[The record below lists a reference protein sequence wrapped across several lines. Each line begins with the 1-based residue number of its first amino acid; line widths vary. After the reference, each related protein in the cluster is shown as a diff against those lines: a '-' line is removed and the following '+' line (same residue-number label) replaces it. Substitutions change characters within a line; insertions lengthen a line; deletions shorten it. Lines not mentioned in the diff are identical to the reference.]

1 MERLDTSGNMHI
13 KYPQTLQNIN
23 MFKNKKS
30 QLSNVLL
37 VQEAEEKYLETTV
50 Y

>member
-1 MERLDTSGNMHI
+1 
-13 KYPQTLQNIN
+13 

-50 Y
+50 YWF